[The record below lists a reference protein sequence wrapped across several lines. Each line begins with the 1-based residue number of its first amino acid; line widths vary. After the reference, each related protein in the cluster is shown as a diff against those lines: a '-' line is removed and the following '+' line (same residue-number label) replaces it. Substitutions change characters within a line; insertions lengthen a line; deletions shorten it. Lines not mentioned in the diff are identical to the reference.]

1 MNTYF
6 SLTSFPN
13 LETERL
19 FLHQETPKDAEA
31 VFAVFSDPKVTQ
43 FHDLDTFTKI
53 EEAFG
58 VIERRAKRFEMGR
71 GIRWGIT
78 RKQDNTLIG
87 SCGFT
92 WDQQAIAADI
102 GYELASSYW
111 RQGIMTEALQTIL
124 QFAFDEMRL
133 RFVTAEVMLDN
144 IASKKLLSK
153 LGFQSRGVLKQ
164 HGFWKGQHHDLE
176 QFVLTSSDNN
186 YHSN

>member
-78 RKQDNTLIG
+78 HKQDNTLIG